1 MEISCEGTCNNSGA
15 DSVTIPRDRYEELL
29 DMETRADVIISM
41 TRKEKYI
48 DVNTLLIVLGESP
61 LEVDKN
67 ENQFEKVNFRK
78 LHVLCA

>member
-1 MEISCEGTCNNSGA
+1 MDIKCEGTCNNSGA
-15 DSVTIPRDRYEELL
+15 DSLTIPRDRYEELI

-61 LEVDKN
+61 LEVDK
-67 ENQFEKVNFRK
+67 K
-78 LHVLCA
+78 